1 MFVNEPLLIDFL
13 SCRELLWL
21 GINFSK
27 ARFTR
32 QGLDF
37 SQEILQHYFHDWNM
51 LIINDQKKYDIRMS
65 FRKPIMQYDLSVT
78 TKANKSVRPP
88 QILAQRIDLKHLLS
102 EEIIAEYFATLNIPT
117 TQKYALT
124 LMVESF
130 DTSSKTA
137 SIWVVIMATETK
149 ELVLCEKFI
158 KNPSGFG
165 TRSYWARTF
174 YDLFYD
180 IKSQSFIRW
189 EQLVTQTDNQDNENQ

>member
-1 MFVNEPLLIDFL
+1 MYVNEALLIDFL
-13 SCRELLWL
+13 TNRELLWL

-65 FRKPIMQYDLSVT
+65 FRKPIMQYDLSTV
-78 TKANKSVRPP
+78 TKANKSIRAQ

-102 EEIIAEYFATLNIPT
+102 EDIIAEYIQTLTLPT
-117 TQKYALT
+117 AHKYALT

-130 DTSSKTA
+130 DSSSKTA
-137 SIWVVIMATETK
+137 SIWVVIVTTETK
-149 ELVLCEKFI
+149 EMVLCEKFI

-165 TRSYWARTF
+165 TRNYWARTF

-180 IKSQSFIRW
+180 IKTQSFIRW
-189 EQLVTQTDNQDNENQ
+189 EHLVKNTDNQNNTN

>member
-1 MFVNEPLLIDFL
+1 MYVNEALLIDFL
-13 SCRELLWL
+13 ANRELLWL
-21 GINFSK
+21 GINFTK

-65 FRKPIMQYDLSVT
+65 FRKPIMQYDLSTV
-78 TKANKSVRPP
+78 TKANKTIRPQ

-102 EEIIAEYFATLNIPT
+102 EDIISEYIQTLTLPT
-117 TQKYALT
+117 AHKYALT

-137 SIWVVIMATETK
+137 SIWVVITTTETK
-149 ELVLCEKFI
+149 EIVLCEKFI
-158 KNPSGFG
+158 KNPCGFG
-165 TRSYWARTF
+165 TRNYWARTF

-180 IKSQSFIRW
+180 IKTKAFIRW
-189 EQLVTQTDNQDNENQ
+189 EHLVKNTDNQNNTD

>member
-1 MFVNEPLLIDFL
+1 MYVNEALLIDFL
-13 SCRELLWL
+13 TNRELLWL

-65 FRKPIMQYDLSVT
+65 FRKPIMQYDLSTV
-78 TKANKSVRPP
+78 TKANKSIRQQ

-102 EEIIAEYFATLNIPT
+102 EDIIAEYIQTLTLPT
-117 TQKYALT
+117 VHKYALT

-130 DTSSKTA
+130 DSSSKTA
-137 SIWVVIMATETK
+137 SIWVVIVTTETK
-149 ELVLCEKFI
+149 EIVLCEKFI

-165 TRSYWARTF
+165 TRNYWARTF

-180 IKSQSFIRW
+180 IKTQAFIRW
-189 EQLVTQTDNQDNENQ
+189 EHLVKSTDNQNNID